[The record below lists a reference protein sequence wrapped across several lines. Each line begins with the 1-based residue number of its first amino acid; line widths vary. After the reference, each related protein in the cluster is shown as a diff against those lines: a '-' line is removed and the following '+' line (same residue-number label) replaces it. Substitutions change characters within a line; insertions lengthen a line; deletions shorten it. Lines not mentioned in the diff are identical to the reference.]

1 MSVYRPAHPPWP
13 GLFRRPRDRRRWGW
27 LLVVVTACIAG
38 EAAESV
44 VPASHLLVPLV
55 VGFAAAI
62 SGLVAGKVP
71 PSVNRGSQAVL
82 GVMIGASLSP
92 TALLQTAT
100 AAVPLT
106 IVTALTLVLSL
117 AAAALL
123 AVVARLDH
131 PTALLGM
138 IAGGSAAAVACAEDV
153 RADARLVAVMQYLRV
168 ALIAATAPVLV
179 GWLLASPAPSGGSP
193 PVNPPAW
200 RLVTGPHQG
209 AGLVLVVVIAF
220 AGTIAAG
227 RLRLPSAALL
237 GPMLLAATLT
247 MTGTT
252 AGFAPSGALR
262 SALLTVIGLDVG
274 LRFTRSALSRMGRL
288 LPLALACSVVVSV
301 ACAMLAWPLSRLV
314 HIPLT
319 DAYLA
324 TTPGG
329 INAVIGTAAASNA
342 NIPLISSVQSLR
354 LFCMVLLA
362 PLLIRL
368 LTRQG
373 RPEEQAHG
381 RSGRRP
387 PT

>member
-1 MSVYRPAHPPWP
+1 LTCAHAGSPGTASGGPPTVPAGAPKV
-13 GLFRRPRDRRRWGW
+13 GSEQTKTDLD
-27 LLVVVTACIAG
+27 TAMHG
-38 EAAESV
+38 EATAYAKCTLWGEHAAKEGSADVGRLFTGTAGVERQEHFAERAGLAESSAPV
-44 VPASHLLVPLV
+44 V
-55 VGFAAAI
+55 
-62 SGLVAGKVP
+62 
-71 PSVNRGSQAVL
+71 
-82 GVMIGASLSP
+82 
-92 TALLQTAT
+92 
-100 AAVPLT
+100 
-106 IVTALTLVLSL
+106 SL

-123 AVVARLDH
+123 AGVARLDR

-153 RADARLVAVMQYLRV
+153 RADARLVAIMQYLRV
-168 ALIAATAPVLV
+168 ALIAATAPVLA
-179 GWLLASPAPSGGSP
+179 GWLLASPTPSGDSHP
-193 PVNPPAW
+193 ANPPAW
-200 RLVTGPHQG
+200 HLVTGPNQG
-209 AGLVLVVVIAF
+209 AGLVLVAVVAF
-220 AGTIAAG
+220 AGTVAAG

-274 LRFTRSALSRMGRL
+274 LRFTRSALTRLGRL
-288 LPLALACSVVVSV
+288 LPLALACSVAISI
-301 ACAMLAWPLSRLV
+301 ACAMLAWSLSKLV

-329 INAVIGTAAASNA
+329 INAVIATAAASHA
-342 NIPLISSVQSLR
+342 DVPLISSVQSIR

-368 LTRQG
+368 AARWQD
-373 RPEEQAHG
+373 RPDERGHD
-381 RSGRRP
+381 
-387 PT
+387 

>member
-1 MSVYRPAHPPWP
+1 M
-13 GLFRRPRDRRRWGW
+13 
-27 LLVVVTACIAG
+27 TACIAG

-55 VGFAAAI
+55 VGFVAAI
-62 SGLVAGKVP
+62 SGLVVGKVP
-71 PSVNRGSQAVL
+71 SQVNRGSQAVL

-92 TALLQTAT
+92 TALHQTAA

-106 IVTALTLVLSL
+106 IVTALTVVVSL

-123 AVVARLDH
+123 AGVARLDR

-153 RADARLVAVMQYLRV
+153 RADARLVAIMQYLRV
-168 ALIAATAPVLV
+168 ALIAATAPVLA
-179 GWLLASPAPSGGSP
+179 GWLLASPTPSGDSHP
-193 PVNPPAW
+193 ANPPAW
-200 RLVTGPHQG
+200 HLVTGPNQG
-209 AGLVLVVVIAF
+209 AGLVLVAVVAF
-220 AGTIAAG
+220 AGTVAAG

-274 LRFTRSALSRMGRL
+274 LRFTRSALTRLGRL
-288 LPLALACSVVVSV
+288 LPLALACSVAISI
-301 ACAMLAWPLSRLV
+301 ACAMLAWSLSKLV

-329 INAVIGTAAASNA
+329 INAVIATAAASHA
-342 NIPLISSVQSLR
+342 DVPLISSVQSIR

-368 LTRQG
+368 AARWQD
-373 RPEEQAHG
+373 RPDERGHD
-381 RSGRRP
+381 
-387 PT
+387 